1 MFFILPESTL
11 FAEEI
16 FVHETKEEKCQAG
29 HLQTNRDIERKF
41 DPGYSRF
48 FKEYK
53 RKVEAQYKVQQGFHV
68 PTLKLRIQVNRRD
81 GGFELHVTSMDCVVQ
96 ISRGE

>member
-1 MFFILPESTL
+1 MYVYIIYIYSYIHSTKTVCPG
-11 FAEEI
+11 I
-16 FVHETKEEKCQAG
+16 KVPPY
-29 HLQTNRDIERKF
+29 RDIERKF

-68 PTLKLRIQVNRRD
+68 PTLKLRIPETHECMMN
-81 GGFELHVTSMDCVVQ
+81 
-96 ISRGE
+96 